1 VSDELLR
8 YVGPPNLHDATIE
21 RLEQEG
27 ATLRVRVRAEDGEV
41 ITAEFRGVTQVVVTE
56 AEGMMLYA
64 VAEMRSDGPGRRFV
78 FANWYDPEYDP
89 EEEGIER
96 RLEVMAEDVHFR
108 VEGLDA
114 RAL

>member
-1 VSDELLR
+1 MSDELLR
-8 YVGPPNLHDATIE
+8 YVGPPDLHDATIE

-78 FANWYDPEYDP
+78 FANWYGPG
-89 EEEGIER
+89 EEGSER
-96 RLEVMAEDVHFR
+96 QLEVMAEDVHFR
-108 VEGLDA
+108 VEA
-114 RAL
+114 